1 MEELSNLT
9 PLQNRDL
16 ILGGIVTGVR
26 EGYTKSG
33 KPYGIAKV
41 EDYSGV
47 AEFAFFGNEWVEKK
61 NFFSEGMF
69 LFMHGKCQP
78 RQWKPDEWEVKIN
91 TIELLPDVK
100 DRVIE
105 KLTVTAPLSAIND
118 ELIMELLPGQGKS
131 GKCRTLF
138 LYPG

>member
-1 MEELSNLT
+1 MDKAAAINSLFGGEHEVEVATPEIISAPAWSDLERLNKERELVGIYLSAHPLDEYAVVLENVCNVHMEELSNLT

-47 AEFAFFGNEWVEKK
+47 AEFAFLETNG
-61 NFFSEGMF
+61 
-69 LFMHGKCQP
+69 
-78 RQWKPDEWEVKIN
+78 
-91 TIELLPDVK
+91 
-100 DRVIE
+100 
-105 KLTVTAPLSAIND
+105 
-118 ELIMELLPGQGKS
+118 
-131 GKCRTLF
+131 
-138 LYPG
+138 